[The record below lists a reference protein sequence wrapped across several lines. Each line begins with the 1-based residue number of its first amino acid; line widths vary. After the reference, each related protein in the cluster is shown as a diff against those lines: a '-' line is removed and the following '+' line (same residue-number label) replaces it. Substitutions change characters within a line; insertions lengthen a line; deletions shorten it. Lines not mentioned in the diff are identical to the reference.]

1 MSIESRLEELG
12 LSLPTA
18 PPPAANYKPCVRFGN
33 LLFLSGQ
40 LPMADGEMKYS
51 GRVGKDLD
59 EEAGYEAAK
68 LCALN
73 ALAQIK
79 KELGDFD
86 AVATILRVD
95 GHVNC
100 TPDFDAMPKVLN
112 GTSDLLKELLGD
124 RAGHA
129 RVALGHHQL
138 PLNAAVEIAMTVG
151 LR

>member
-12 LSLPTA
+12 LNLPTA

-73 ALAQIK
+73 ALASFLAWKACDDVI
-79 KELGDFD
+79 
-86 AVATILRVD
+86 I
-95 GHVNC
+95 
-100 TPDFDAMPKVLN
+100 
-112 GTSDLLKELLGD
+112 
-124 RAGHA
+124 
-129 RVALGHHQL
+129 HHQSQ
-138 PLNAAVEIAMTVG
+138 VW
-151 LR
+151 